1 MRSSQTFKKK
11 RKTNIKKLLVPIF
24 SLLVI
29 VAIFIS
35 VYALVFLPWKNVFL
49 EVDRNKITYDEIN
62 YQIYLAA
69 KTLNAQ
75 LPSLTSSDPKELVA
89 ARNVLQLAYVNT
101 ISNAI
106 LVDLAEK
113 NNIKVSQTEI
123 DNYVNNLKE
132 EIGKDFTNK
141 DLALEDFL
149 ININVSKDSFS
160 KIVEKLLLAKKEEE
174 ALTKNISVSE
184 KEVKDFY
191 NDFWTAYTNDQ
202 NKKDTYFK
210 ENYSLIEK
218 DALTNK
224 KTNYVNQTLRQTLIR
239 DNINLIKV
247 DNPYKKLM
255 RFWYGTFLGT
265 DIPEIYR
272 ITNIQDLLT

>member
-1 MRSSQTFKKK
+1 MKSSQTFKKK
-11 RKTNIKKLLVPIF
+11 RKADVKKLLIPIF

-49 EVDRNKITYDEIN
+49 EVDKNKITYDEIN

-75 LPSLTSSDPKELVA
+75 LPSLTSSDPKELA
-89 ARNVLQLAYVNT
+89 IARNVLQLAYVNT
-101 ISNAI
+101 ISDAI

-123 DNYVNNLKE
+123 NNYVDNLKE

-149 ININVSKDSFS
+149 ITINVSKNSFP
-160 KIVEKLLLAKKEEE
+160 KIVEKLLLAKKEEDE
-174 ALTKNISVSE
+174 LTKNISVSE

-191 NDFWTAYTNDQ
+191 NDFWAAYTNDQ
-202 NKKDTYFK
+202 NKKDAYFK

-224 KTNYVNQTLRQTLIR
+224 KNNYVNQTLRQTLIR

-265 DIPEIYR
+265 DVPEIYR

>member
-1 MRSSQTFKKK
+1 MKSSQTFKKK
-11 RKTNIKKLLVPIF
+11 RKINIKKLLIPILL
-24 SLLVI
+24 LLVI

-35 VYALVFLPWKNVFL
+35 VYTSVFLPWNNVFL
-49 EVDRNKITYDEIN
+49 EVDKNKITYDEIN

-89 ARNVLQLAYVNT
+89 AKNVLQLAYVNT
-101 ISNAI
+101 ISDAI
-106 LVDLAEK
+106 LKNLAEK

-123 DNYVNNLKE
+123 NNYVNNLKE

-149 ININVSKDSFS
+149 ITINVSKNSFPE
-160 KIVEKLLLAKKEEE
+160 IVEKLLLAKKEEDE
-174 ALTKNISVSE
+174 LTKNISVSE

-191 NDFWTAYTNDQ
+191 NDFWTAYTSDQ
-202 NKKDTYFK
+202 NKKDAYFK

-224 KTNYVNQTLRQTLIR
+224 KNNYVNQTLRQTLIR

>member
-1 MRSSQTFKKK
+1 MKSSQTFKKK
-11 RKTNIKKLLVPIF
+11 RKINIKKLLIPIL

-35 VYALVFLPWKNVFL
+35 VYTSVFLPWNNVFL
-49 EVDRNKITYDEIN
+49 EVDKNKITYDEIN

-89 ARNVLQLAYVNT
+89 AKNVLQLAYVNT
-101 ISNAI
+101 ISDTI
-106 LVDLAEK
+106 LKNLSEK
-113 NNIKVSQTEI
+113 NNLKVSQTEI
-123 DNYVNNLKE
+123 NNYVNNLKE

-149 ININVSKDSFS
+149 ITINVSKNSFP
-160 KIVEKLLLAKKEEE
+160 KIVEKLLLAKKEEDE
-174 ALTKNISVSE
+174 LTKNISVSE

-191 NDFWTAYTNDQ
+191 NDFWTAYTSDQ
-202 NKKDTYFK
+202 NKKDAYFK

-224 KTNYVNQTLRQTLIR
+224 KNNYVNQTLRQTLIR